1 MDYKRLSSKVPSRF
15 PSPRRGFPARVPRQG
30 STSGKCVI
38 LPFWAKGQFSSY
50 GTASGEPPSGTYREG
65 KQQHS
70 LAQKSSSG
78 RQIAAES
85 IPVMVL
91 DLDGLLLEERE
102 EGRKTPV
109 PGDDGLLPSG
119 LGLAG
124 W

>member
-1 MDYKRLSSKVPSRF
+1 MRQTPS
-15 PSPRRGFPARVPRQG
+15 
-30 STSGKCVI
+30 
-38 LPFWAKGQFSSY
+38 L
-50 GTASGEPPSGTYREG
+50 PPSLHIHPHIFLLYSTPRARYMIYWNTLTDTT
-65 KQQHS
+65 KHS
-70 LAQKSSSG
+70 LTQKSSSG

-109 PGDDGLLPSG
+109 PGDDGLLPNG